1 MSPTA
6 PRGDGTTPGPDA
18 AAETDRPSG
27 ATTRRLAEAA
37 VARLAAAG
45 ESVATAESLTAGL
58 LAAAICDVPGAS
70 AVFPGGVVSY
80 AGAVKA
86 GLLGVDEGLL
96 AARGSVDPDVARAMA
111 EGARAACG
119 AVHGISTTG
128 VAGPSAHDGK
138 PVGRV
143 YLGLA
148 GPGGSRSVELD
159 LAGDRAA
166 IRARTVELALGLLL
180 EELGAPD
187 AAS

>member
-1 MSPTA
+1 MSPPA

-27 ATTRRLAEAA
+27 ATTRRMADAA

-70 AVFPGGVVSY
+70 AVFPGGIVSY

-86 GLLGVDEGLL
+86 SLLGVDEELL
-96 AARGSVDPDVARAMA
+96 AARGSVDPDVAGAMA
-111 EGARAACG
+111 EGARVACG